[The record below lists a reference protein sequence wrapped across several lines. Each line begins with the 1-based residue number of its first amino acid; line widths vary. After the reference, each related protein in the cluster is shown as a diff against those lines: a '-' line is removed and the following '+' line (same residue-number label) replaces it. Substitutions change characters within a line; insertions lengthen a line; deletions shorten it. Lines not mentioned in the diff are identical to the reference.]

1 MLCIKSSCKGTFL
14 FISKVVQQELPAL
27 CNAVGYDLV
36 TGRTSNLHWYFH
48 NSCNTVC
55 NNNHLLKLAITKVN
69 DLFIRTST
77 LALPQSLN

>member
-1 MLCIKSSCKGTFL
+1 MICIKSSCKCIFL
-14 FISKVVQQELPAL
+14 YISKVVQQEYPA
-27 CNAVGYDLV
+27 CYDLA

-69 DLFIRTST
+69 DLFIRPST

>member
-1 MLCIKSSCKGTFL
+1 MLCIKSSCKGIFL
-14 FISKVVQQELPAL
+14 YISKVVQQEYPA
-27 CNAVGYDLV
+27 CYDLAS
-36 TGRTSNLHWYFH
+36 GHTSNLHWYFH

-69 DLFIRTST
+69 DLFIRPST

>member
-1 MLCIKSSCKGTFL
+1 MLCIKSSCKGIFL
-14 FISKVVQQELPAL
+14 DISKVVQQEYPV
-27 CNAVGYDLV
+27 CYDLA
-36 TGRTSNLHWYFH
+36 TGHTSNLHWYFH

-69 DLFIRTST
+69 DLFIRPST